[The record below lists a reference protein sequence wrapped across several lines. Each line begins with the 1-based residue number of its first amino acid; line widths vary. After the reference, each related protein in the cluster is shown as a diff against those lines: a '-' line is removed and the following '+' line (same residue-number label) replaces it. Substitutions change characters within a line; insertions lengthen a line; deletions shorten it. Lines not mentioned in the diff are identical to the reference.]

1 MNWNAETPYND
12 LPILPPD
19 LERIETRSVLK
30 ACISAR
36 AAIAELK
43 TAGELIPDQG
53 LLINILP
60 MLEAKDSSRIE
71 NIVTTSDQLFQYA
84 DRADGAD
91 PATKEALRYRTA
103 LYDGYTHLEDYP
115 LCTNTAVAICTKL
128 RAVQTDIRKTPGT
141 VLRDQNNNVVY
152 TPPVGED
159 SIRELLANW
168 ERFIHG
174 DDDLDP
180 LVKMAIAHYQFECIH
195 PFPDGNGRT
204 GRILNILY
212 LIQSELLSLPIL
224 YLSRFILERRDDY
237 YTLLRRVTEE
247 GDWESW
253 ILFMLEAVEST
264 SRWTTD
270 KITIVRALMAETT
283 EYVREKL
290 PKIYTHELVQALFAQ
305 PYCRI
310 DNLVE
315 RGVAK
320 RQTASTYLKQL
331 VEIGVLEEMSVGRE
345 KLYINTRLL
354 QELNQ

>member
-1 MNWNAETPYND
+1 
-12 LPILPPD
+12 
-19 LERIETRSVLK
+19 
-30 ACISAR
+30 
-36 AAIAELK
+36 
-43 TAGELIPDQG
+43 
-53 LLINILP
+53 

-71 NIVTTSDQLFQYA
+71 NIVTTNDQLFQYT
-84 DRADGAD
+84 DCADGAD

-103 LYDGYTHLEDYP
+103 LYDGYTYLEAYP
-115 LCTNTAVAICTKL
+115 LCTNTAITICTKL
-128 RAVQTDIRKTPGT
+128 RAVQTNIRKTPGT
-141 VLRDQNNNVVY
+141 VLRDQNSNVVY

-159 SIRELLANW
+159 VIRNLLANW

-212 LIQSELLSLPIL
+212 LVHAELLSLPIL
-224 YLSRFILERRDDY
+224 YLSRFILKRRGDY
-237 YTLLRRVTEE
+237 YTLLRGVTER

-253 ILFMLEAVEST
+253 VLFMLEAVEKT

-270 KITIVRALMAETT
+270 KIAVVRALMAETT
-283 EYVREKL
+283 KYVREKL
-290 PKIYTHELVQALFAQ
+290 PKISTHELIQTLFTQ

-315 RGVAK
+315 RGIAK
-320 RQTASTYLKQL
+320 RQTASAYLKQL

-354 QELNQ
+354 QELNR

>member
-1 MNWNAETPYND
+1 MP
-12 LPILPPD
+12 LLPPD
-19 LERIETRSVLK
+19 LECIETRSVLK
-30 ACISAR
+30 ACIRAR

-53 LLINILP
+53 VLINILP

-103 LYDGYTHLEDYP
+103 LYDGYSHLEDYP

-141 VLRDQNNNVVY
+141 VLRDQNNKVVY

-159 SIRELLANW
+159 AIRNLLANW

-212 LIQSELLSLPIL
+212 LIQSKLLSLPIL

-253 ILFMLEAVEST
+253 LLFMLEAVEST

-270 KITIVRALMAETT
+270 KISIVRALLAETT

-310 DNLVE
+310 DNLVK

>member
-1 MNWNAETPYND
+1 M
-12 LPILPPD
+12 
-19 LERIETRSVLK
+19 
-30 ACISAR
+30 R

-270 KITIVRALMAETT
+270 KISIVRALMAETT

>member
-1 MNWNAETPYND
+1 MKWNPEIPYND
-12 LPILPPD
+12 LPGLPPD

-30 ACISAR
+30 ACINAR

-43 TAGELIPDQG
+43 TAGELLPDQG

-71 NIVTTSDQLFQYA
+71 NIVTTSDRLFQYA
-84 DRADGAD
+84 DREDGAD

-103 LYDGYTHLEDYP
+103 LNDGYTHLEAWP
-115 LCTNTAVAICTKL
+115 LCTNTAIAICTKL

-141 VLRDQNNNVVY
+141 VLRDQDNNIVY

-159 SIRELLANW
+159 TIRNLLANW

-180 LVKMAIAHYQFECIH
+180 LIKMAIAHYQFECIH
-195 PFPDGNGRT
+195 PFPDGDGRT

-212 LIQSELLSLPIL
+212 LIQTELLSLPIL
-224 YLSRFILERRDDY
+224 YLSRFILENRTAY
-237 YTLLRRVTEE
+237 YTHLRRVTEE
-247 GDWESW
+247 GDWEAW
-253 ILFMLEAVEST
+253 ILFMLSAVENT
-264 SRWTTD
+264 SRWTTT
-270 KITIVRALMAETT
+270 KISVVRQLITETT

-290 PKIYTHELVQALFAQ
+290 PKIYSHELVQALFAQ

-310 DNLVE
+310 ENLVE
-315 RGVAK
+315 RNIAK
-320 RQTASTYLKQL
+320 RQTASSYLKQL
-331 VEIGVLEEMSVGRE
+331 TEAGVLEEMSVGRE
-345 KLYINTRLL
+345 KLYLNTRLL
-354 QELNQ
+354 RELNQ

>member
-1 MNWNAETPYND
+1 MNWNPETPYNE
-12 LPILPPD
+12 LPRLPPD

-141 VLRDQNNNVVY
+141 VLRDQNNKVVY

-159 SIRELLANW
+159 AIRNLLANW

-212 LIQSELLSLPIL
+212 LIQSKLLSLPIL

-270 KITIVRALMAETT
+270 KISIVRALMAETT

>member
-53 LLINILP
+53 VLINILP

-270 KITIVRALMAETT
+270 KISIVRALMAETT

>member
-224 YLSRFILERRDDY
+224 YLSRFILERRDDS

-270 KITIVRALMAETT
+270 KISIVRALMAETT

>member
-1 MNWNAETPYND
+1 MSWNPEIPYNE
-12 LPILPPD
+12 LPTLPPD

-30 ACISAR
+30 ACITAR
-36 AAIAELK
+36 TALAELK

-71 NIVTTSDQLFQYA
+71 NIVTTSDQLFQFA
-84 DRADGAD
+84 DRADDAD
-91 PATKEALRYRTA
+91 PSTKEALRYRTA
-103 LYDGYTHLEDYP
+103 LYDGFTHLETYP
-115 LCTNTAVAICTKL
+115 LCTNTAIAICTKL
-128 RAVQTDIRKTPGT
+128 RAVQTEIRKTPGT
-141 VLRDQNNNVVY
+141 VLRDQSNKVVY

-159 SIRELLANW
+159 AIRNLLANW
-168 ERFIHG
+168 ERFLHEE
-174 DDDLDP
+174 DDLDP
-180 LVKMAIAHYQFECIH
+180 LVKMAITHYQFECIH

-204 GRILNILY
+204 GRILNILF
-212 LIQSELLSLPIL
+212 LIQKELLSLPIL
-224 YLSRFILERRDDY
+224 YLSRFILERRGDY
-237 YTLLRRVTEE
+237 YALLRKVTEE

-253 ILFMLEAVEST
+253 ILFMLEAIANT
-264 SRWTTD
+264 SRWATD
-270 KITIVRALMAETT
+270 KIAVVRSLMAETV

-290 PKIYTHELVQALFAQ
+290 PKIYTYELIQALFAQ

-310 DNLVE
+310 ENLVE

-331 VEIGVLEEMSVGRE
+331 VEIGVLEEMSSGRE

-354 QELNQ
+354 KELNQ